1 MRNSEMVIM
10 PKTLRNLRA
19 LGENIKLAR
28 LRRNFSQKLICERAG
43 ISRPTLIRVEQGS
56 PDVCIGVYANVM
68 LAIGNADDELANV
81 LKEDRLGRTIMELG
95 LKTPKRGAI

>member
-10 PKTLRNLRA
+10 PKTLINLRA

-56 PDVCIGVYANVM
+56 PDVSIGVYANVM
-68 LAIGNADDELANV
+68 LAIGNADDELANL
-81 LKEDRLGRTIMELG
+81 LKEDQLGRTILELG
-95 LKTPKRGAI
+95 LKVHKRGRI